1 MTGGFTRVSSAS
13 PPRAAWVLGLSV
25 QTMEALCLAAWLRW
39 LEAMRPALEPA
50 DSTVLLVLA
59 VATWAGAGWLRR
71 AARDLDRARILA
83 LVVAAGSILLLDL
96 IRYGWRGWP
105 LALPREFLDH
115 PLSVSARVLSAWT
128 LLWFWWRALVHAQM
142 SLDRRRVHGLA
153 ARTVAA
159 VAVLA
164 LVAELTRPVPLGPFV
179 YGAAFC
185 GLVAL
190 AGAAIRDTR
199 RGQAPGTDE
208 LGATWRITVASWS
221 LGVVALAVGLTALFW
236 RGLGVQLLQAS
247 RTLWTRIESLIIATV
262 ILLGWVGGWVSGAVA
277 RLLGPDFALHL
288 MELAQRFQRI
298 FPTPSETPADAVR
311 AEEGIAWLAGALRS
325 MLFMALVVL
334 VATLLIRALRRTG
347 VEADPDVVMGE
358 PEGGLSMQRLGAD
371 LRDLVA
377 RLASGARA
385 ALAGRGARRQ
395 GVRELYARLLASLAA
410 RGTLRAPATTPDA
423 FLPAAEAALP
433 AAGTDISDLTAAY
446 VRARYGD
453 ADPDEAQMEG
463 LRRAWERIH
472 RVARDEQV
480 GGERSRP

>member
-1 MTGGFTRVSSAS
+1 MTGWFSRVRSAS
-13 PPRAAWVLGLSV
+13 PPRAAWMLGLSV

-39 LEAMRPALEPA
+39 LEAMRPALDPP
-50 DSTVLLVLA
+50 DSMALLVLA
-59 VATWAGAGWLRR
+59 AATWAGACWLRR
-71 AARDLDRARILA
+71 AARNLDRARILA
-83 LVVAAGSILLLDL
+83 LAVAAGSILLLDP

-128 LLWFWWRALVHAQM
+128 LLWLWWRALVHVQVP
-142 SLDRRRVHGLA
+142 LDRHRIHGLA

-164 LVAELTRPVPLGPFV
+164 LVAERTRPVPLGPFV

-190 AGAAIRDTR
+190 AGAAIRDTQ
-199 RGQAPGTDE
+199 RGQAAGTAE

-221 LGVVALAVGLTALFW
+221 IGVIALAVGLTALFW
-236 RGLGVQLLQAS
+236 RGLGVQVLEAS
-247 RTLWTRIESLIIATV
+247 RTLWTRVESLIIAPV
-262 ILLGWVGGWVSGAVA
+262 ILLGWVGGWVSEAVA
-277 RLLGPDFALHL
+277 RILGPDFALHL

-298 FPTPSETPADAVR
+298 FPAPPETPADAAK

-325 MLFMALVVL
+325 LLFVALVVL
-334 VATLLIRALRRTG
+334 VATLLFRALRRTG
-347 VEADPDVVMGE
+347 IEADPDVVMGE

-395 GVRELYARLLASLAA
+395 GVRDLYARLLALLAA
-410 RGTLRAPATTPDA
+410 RGTLRAPTTTPDA
-423 FLPAAEAALP
+423 FLPAAEATLP
-433 AAGTDISDLTAAY
+433 AVGTHISALTTAY
-446 VRARYGD
+446 VRVRYGD
-453 ADPDEAQMEG
+453 MDPDEAQMDG
-463 LRRAWERIH
+463 LLRAWEHIR
-472 RVARDEQV
+472 RVAREHA
-480 GGERSRP
+480 GGERTRP